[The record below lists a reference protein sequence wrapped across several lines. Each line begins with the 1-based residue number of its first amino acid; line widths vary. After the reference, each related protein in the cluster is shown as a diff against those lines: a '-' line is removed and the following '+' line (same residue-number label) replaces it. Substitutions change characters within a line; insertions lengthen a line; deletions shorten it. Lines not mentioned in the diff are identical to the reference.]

1 MLKSMTGY
9 GTETISDGQLELNVE
24 VKSLNSK
31 FMDVGVRMSRVISDK
46 EIEVRN
52 LVTDSLVRGKVSVNI
67 EVKKKG
73 EESLVS
79 YNELLFENYYREL
92 KRLADK
98 VGDDSQEIFR
108 LAVQS
113 PDVTVS
119 KSDDNQFGE
128 LWDPTIKNGIQSAI
142 AKCDQFRIDEGKVL
156 QEKLVGYISEIEGQ
170 LKEIIAIDPKRVE
183 KVRERI
189 AGNLQNVLGEEQID
203 QNRFEQEL
211 IYYIEKLDISEEKVR
226 LTNHLDYFM
235 EVINLPESNGKK
247 LGFIG
252 QEIGREINTIGS
264 KANDAAMQKRV
275 VVMKEELEKIK
286 EQVLNVL

>member
-9 GTETISDGQLELNVE
+9 GTATISNDEIELNVE

-31 FMDVGVRMSRVISDK
+31 FMDVGVRMSRAIFEK
-46 EIEVRN
+46 EIETRN
-52 LVTDSLVRGKVSVNI
+52 LVTDKLVRGKVSVNI
-67 EVKKKG
+67 EVKRKG
-73 EESLVS
+73 NESSVS
-79 YNELLFENYYREL
+79 YNEELFENYYQEL

-98 VGDDSQEIFR
+98 VGENSQDIFR

-113 PDVTVS
+113 PEVTVS
-119 KSDDNQFGE
+119 QTDNNELVE
-128 LWDPTIKNGIQSAI
+128 LWDGTLKPGLIEAI
-142 AKCDQFRIDEGKVL
+142 DKCDQYRIDEGSVL
-156 QEKLVGYISEIEGQ
+156 QSKLESYISEIRKQ
-170 LKEIIAIDPKRVE
+170 LESVIEVDPLRIE
-183 KVRERI
+183 KVKERI
-189 AGNLQNVLGEEQID
+189 ANNLNSIVGEEKID

-247 LGFIG
+247 LGFIA
-252 QEIGREINTIGS
+252 QEIGREVNTIGS
-264 KANDAAMQKRV
+264 KANDAAMQKLV